1 MAETAVPQAG
11 GALNLDTRGLFV
23 AISRDGRLVQVG
35 TCGHCVVRE
44 KGRPERAWDPDQ
56 QESELDFDRDGLVE
70 RLAAWGV
77 QLTIIDQYIC
87 P

>member
-1 MAETAVPQAG
+1 MARTAVPQAG
-11 GALNLDTRGLFV
+11 GALNLDASGLFV
-23 AISRDGRLVQVG
+23 AISRDGLLVQVG

-44 KGRPERAWDPDQ
+44 KGRPERAWDPDL
-56 QESELDFDRDGLVE
+56 QESELDFDRDGLVK